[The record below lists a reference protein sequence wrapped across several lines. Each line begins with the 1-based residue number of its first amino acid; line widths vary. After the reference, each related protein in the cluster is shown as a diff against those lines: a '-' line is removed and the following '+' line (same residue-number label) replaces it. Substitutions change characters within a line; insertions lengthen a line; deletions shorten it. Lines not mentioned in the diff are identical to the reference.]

1 MRMVPVAD
9 PGQDH
14 SLEVCQDRFHG
25 FAFDRTCVGE
35 QSLEFAGLA
44 TSSHLMLPGVLQVI
58 RNPFDKIS
66 TVSAKLRRGHVP
78 AVGIVGINPMF
89 QVGFAFTH
97 DGSIVRMGYQSIALL
112 PIK

>member
-9 PGQDH
+9 PGQDD

-25 FAFDRTCVGE
+25 FAFGRTCIGE
-35 QSLEFAGLA
+35 QSLQFAGIA

-66 TVSAKLRRGHVP
+66 TVSAKLLRGHVP
-78 AVGIVGINPMF
+78 AVGIVGINPVC
-89 QVGFAFTH
+89 QIGFAFTH
-97 DGSIVRMGYQSIALL
+97 DGSIVRVSCLPIALL